1 MSPPGNCGCEPE
13 EIFELADRA
22 LTPERERAVRSH
34 LEQCPG
40 CHELYE
46 REAKL
51 NACLKS
57 LSFSEPR
64 SVCGSVAMALPTRP
78 LKARLLWALVA
89 AVLLSAA
96 LSALVFSGVN
106 PAVFLVDA
114 MTLFWGSASVLTDV
128 VDTVLTI
135 AGGALLVVLAV
146 GALLDLLLAGVLVSV
161 TRRTRRV

>member
-1 MSPPGNCGCEPE
+1 MNSPGNCGCEPE

-22 LTPERERAVRSH
+22 LTPERERTVRAH

-40 CHELYE
+40 CYELYE

-64 SVCGSVAMALPTRP
+64 SVCGPVAMALPTRP
-78 LKARLLWALVA
+78 LKARLLWASVA
-89 AVLLSAA
+89 AILLSAA
-96 LSALVFSGVN
+96 LSALAFSGVN

-128 VDTVLTI
+128 VNTVLTI

-146 GALLDLLLAGVLVSV
+146 GALLDLLLAGVFVSV